1 MRKIIIGM
9 QGCSKC
15 KMLKD
20 SSPDAEY
27 TEVQPAEILALAR
40 TLDIKSMPFVVIVGD
55 TNELQKVLN

>member
-27 TEVQPAEILALAR
+27 IEVQPAEILSLAR
-40 TLDIKSMPFVVIVGD
+40 TLGIKSMPFVVCVGEP
-55 TNELQKVLN
+55 NELEKVLN